1 MAMTA
6 TVPPRRPAPDLVLDT
21 LHEHAASLLGTARRY
36 SICADDAHDAYQ
48 RAVEIFLKRAH
59 RLDRDGA
66 LPWLRTVVKHE
77 ALAVRSARQR
87 VLGGEV
93 DLDARENREVVTP
106 EERAAD
112 ADALTRSAEAL
123 QRLKPQEVRALLLKA
138 QGHSYREICGLTG
151 WSYTKVNRCLTEGR
165 RRFLERYA
173 AIESGAECERWADV
187 LSAIA
192 DGEAAAADLLA
203 VRPHLRNCPA
213 CRARIR
219 DFQRV
224 PRALGAV
231 VPVAALAL
239 HDVPGAA
246 HHAAPRA
253 LGRAYEAVLAGL
265 PDRVVASA
273 QRLHA
278 GLEAAS
284 TGKLAAVAASAT
296 ALGGGVAAVD
306 GPPGTVRHRAAPRP
320 RPVAHA
326 RPGPARAA
334 LVAANASG
342 GRRPTTGIPA
352 ASARARSATPP
363 PSPASRAVRGRGA
376 PEFGFEG
383 GGNDRPAPS
392 ARRASASSAGDEFG
406 GGGGGAGGGDGAI
419 ETADAAPTAGG
430 EFGP

>member
-1 MAMTA
+1 
-6 TVPPRRPAPDLVLDT
+6 VLGT

-36 SICADDAHDAYQ
+36 SICPDDAHDAYQ

-77 ALAVRSARQR
+77 ALAVRASRQR
-87 VLGGEV
+87 LLGGGDV
-93 DLDARENREVVTP
+93 DLDARENREVATP

-138 QGHSYREICGLTG
+138 QGHSYKEIGALTG

-173 AIESGAECERWADV
+173 VIESGAECERWADV
-187 LSAIA
+187 LSAMA
-192 DGEAAAADLLA
+192 DGEASSADLLA

-219 DFQRV
+219 EFHRV

-231 VPVAALAL
+231 VPVAVLGL
-239 HDVPGAA
+239 GDVSGPVHGG
-246 HHAAPRA
+246 APRA
-253 LGRAYEAVLAGL
+253 LGRAYEAVMAGL
-265 PDRVVASA
+265 PDRIVASA

-284 TGKLAAVAASAT
+284 SGKLAAVAMSAT

-306 GPPGTVRHRAAPRP
+306 DPPAGARHRASQRP
-320 RPVAHA
+320 RRTAHA
-326 RPGPARAA
+326 RVLETRAA
-334 LVAANASG
+334 VAAPASQG
-342 GRRPTTGIPA
+342 AQA
-352 ASARARSATPP
+352 ATDGAPGSRSRARSAAPP
-363 PSPASRAVRGRGA
+363 PSPASRSGRGRGG

-383 GGNDRPAPS
+383 GGASRPAATAAAAP
-392 ARRASASSAGDEFG
+392 AAGTEFG
-406 GGGGGAGGGDGAI
+406 GGGAGEAGEGAGA
-419 ETADAAPTAGG
+419 TPASGG

>member
-6 TVPPRRPAPDLVLDT
+6 TAFPHRPGPDLVLDT
-21 LHEHAASLLGTARRY
+21 LREHAASLLGTARRY

-77 ALAVRSARQR
+77 ALAVRAARQR
-87 VLGGEV
+87 LLGGGDV
-93 DLDARENREVVTP
+93 DLDARENREAATP
-106 EERAAD
+106 EECAAD

-138 QGHSYREICGLTG
+138 QGHSYREIGEITG

-165 RRFLERYA
+165 RHFLDRYA

-187 LSAIA
+187 LSAMV
-192 DGEAAAADLLA
+192 DGEASSADLLA

-219 DFQRV
+219 EFRRV

-231 VPVAALAL
+231 MPVAALAL
-239 HDVPGAA
+239 HDVPVTA

-253 LGRAYEAVLAGL
+253 LGRAYEAVMGGL
-265 PDRVVASA
+265 PDRMIASA

-284 TGKLAAVAASAT
+284 SGKLAAVAMSAT
-296 ALGGGVAAVD
+296 ALGGGVVAVD
-306 GPPGTVRHRAAPRP
+306 DPPAGPRHRAAHRP
-320 RPVAHA
+320 RPTAHVRAVSA
-326 RPGPARAA
+326 RATVPAAAAAGGARAA
-334 LVAANASG
+334 TEDAPAS
-342 GRRPTTGIPA
+342 
-352 ASARARSATPP
+352 SSRARPATPL
-363 PSPASRAVRGRGA
+363 PSPASRAGRGRGA

-383 GGNDRPAPS
+383 SELSPPASHEAAAPG
-392 ARRASASSAGDEFG
+392 AGAEFG
-406 GGGGGAGGGDGAI
+406 GTGGGGQAVAAG
-419 ETADAAPTAGG
+419 DATRAAGG

>member
-6 TVPPRRPAPDLVLDT
+6 TAFPHRRAPDLVLDT
-21 LHEHAASLLGTARRY
+21 LQEHAASLLGTARRY
-36 SICADDAHDAYQ
+36 SICTDDAHDAYQ

-77 ALAVRSARQR
+77 ALAVRAARQR
-87 VLGGEV
+87 LLGGGEV
-93 DLDARENREVVTP
+93 DLDARENREAPTP

-138 QGHSYREICGLTG
+138 QGHSYKEIGELTG

-173 AIESGAECERWADV
+173 LIESGAECERWADL
-187 LSAIA
+187 LSALA
-192 DGEAAAADLLA
+192 DGEASSTDLLA

-219 DFQRV
+219 EFQRV

-231 VPVAALAL
+231 VPVAVLAL
-239 HDVPGAA
+239 GDLPGRA
-246 HHAAPRA
+246 HGAGPRT
-253 LGRAYEAVLAGL
+253 LGRAYEALVAGL
-265 PDRVVASA
+265 PDRMTASA

-284 TGKLAAVAASAT
+284 GGKLAAVAMSAT
-296 ALGGGVAAVD
+296 ALGGGVAAVGD
-306 GPPGTVRHRAAPRP
+306 PPAGARHQTAQRP
-320 RPVAHA
+320 RPTPRERVAPAHA
-326 RPGPARAA
+326 VAAAAAASRVQRAATDGGPASPSR
-334 LVAANASG
+334 V
-342 GRRPTTGIPA
+342 
-352 ASARARSATPP
+352 RSVTPP
-363 PSPASRAVRGRGA
+363 PSPASRAGRDRGA
-376 PEFGFEG
+376 PEFGFEAG
-383 GGNDRPAPS
+383 GGDPPPAPKP
-392 ARRASASSAGDEFG
+392 ATANTADGEFDG
-406 GGGGGAGGGDGAI
+406 AGGGGAVAA
-419 ETADAAPTAGG
+419 ADAAPAGGG

>member
-6 TVPPRRPAPDLVLDT
+6 TAFPHRPAPDLVLDT

-77 ALAVRSARQR
+77 ALAVGAARQR
-87 VLGGEV
+87 LLGGGAI
-93 DLDARENREVVTP
+93 DLDARENREASTP

-138 QGHSYREICGLTG
+138 QGHSYKEIGELTG

-173 AIESGAECERWADV
+173 AIESGAECDLWADV

-192 DGEAAAADLLA
+192 DREASSADLLA

-219 DFQRV
+219 EFQRV

-239 HDVPGAA
+239 HDVPGTA
-246 HHAAPRA
+246 HQAAPRA
-253 LGRAYEAVLAGL
+253 LGRAYDAVMAGL
-265 PDRVVASA
+265 PDRMVASA

-284 TGKLAAVAASAT
+284 SGKLAAVAMSAT

-306 GPPGTVRHRAAPRP
+306 DPSAGARHRAAQRPHPTPRVH
-320 RPVAHA
+320 VA
-326 RPGPARAA
+326 PGGAS
-334 LVAANASG
+334 VAAAAASG
-342 GRRPTTGIPA
+342 GRRAATDDVPA
-352 ASARARSATPP
+352 SPSRARSAAPP
-363 PSPASRAVRGRGA
+363 PSPASRAGRGRGA
-376 PEFGFEG
+376 SEFGFEG
-383 GGNDRPAPS
+383 GDSSRPAPQ
-392 ARRASASSAGDEFG
+392 AAAAPAAGCEFG
-406 GGGGGAGGGDGAI
+406 GGGGG
-419 ETADAAPTAGG
+419 DAAEAAAAAPAAGG

>member
-6 TVPPRRPAPDLVLDT
+6 TPFPHRPAPDLVLDT
-21 LHEHAASLLGTARRY
+21 LREHAGSLLGTARRY

-77 ALAVRSARQR
+77 ALAVRAARQR
-87 VLGGEV
+87 LLGGGDV
-93 DLDARENREVVTP
+93 DLDARENRDAATP
-106 EERAAD
+106 EERATD
-112 ADALTRSAEAL
+112 ADALRRAAEAL

-138 QGHSYREICGLTG
+138 QGHSYREISGLTG

-173 AIESGAECERWADV
+173 VIESGAECERWSDV
-187 LSAIA
+187 LSAVA
-192 DGEAAAADLLA
+192 DGEASSADLLA

-219 DFQRV
+219 EYQRV

-231 VPVAALAL
+231 VPVAAFAL
-239 HDVPGAA
+239 REVPDPA

-253 LGRAYEAVLAGL
+253 LGRAYEAVMAGL
-265 PDRVVASA
+265 PDRMVASA
-273 QRLHA
+273 QRLHT

-284 TGKLAAVAASAT
+284 SGKVAAVAMSAT

-306 GPPGTVRHRAAPRP
+306 GPPSGAHRAA
-320 RPVAHA
+320 H
-326 RPGPARAA
+326 RPGPTAHVRVAPARAT
-334 LVAANASG
+334 VAAAVSG
-342 GRRPTTGIPA
+342 GADAATDDAPA
-352 ASARARSATPP
+352 SPSRARSAMPP
-363 PSPASRAVRGRGA
+363 PSPASRAGRGRGA

-383 GGNDRPAPS
+383 GDSSRPA
-392 ARRASASSAGDEFG
+392 ARPASATGGGAEFG
-406 GGGGGAGGGDGAI
+406 GGGGG
-419 ETADAAPTAGG
+419 DAVAPAAAATPAVGG

>member
-6 TVPPRRPAPDLVLDT
+6 TAFPHRPAPDLVLDT
-21 LHEHAASLLGTARRY
+21 LREHAASLLGTARRY
-36 SICADDAHDAYQ
+36 SICTDDAHDAYQ

-77 ALAVRSARQR
+77 ALAVRAARQR
-87 VLGGEV
+87 LLGGGDV
-93 DLDARENREVVTP
+93 DLEARENREAPTP

-112 ADALTRSAEAL
+112 ADALTRSTEAL

-138 QGHSYREICGLTG
+138 QGHSYKEIGELTG

-173 AIESGAECERWADV
+173 LIESGAECERWADV
-187 LSAIA
+187 LSALA
-192 DGEAAAADLLA
+192 DGEASSTDLLA

-219 DFQRV
+219 EFQRV

-231 VPVAALAL
+231 VPVAVLAL
-239 HDVPGAA
+239 GDVPGRA
-246 HHAAPRA
+246 HGAAPRT
-253 LGRAYEAVLAGL
+253 LGRAYEAVMAGL
-265 PDRVVASA
+265 PDRMVASA

-284 TGKLAAVAASAT
+284 SGKLAAVAMSAT

-306 GPPGTVRHRAAPRP
+306 DPPAGARHRTPQRP
-320 RPVAHA
+320 RSTARVRVAPAHA
-326 RPGPARAA
+326 SMAH
-334 LVAANASG
+334 VAASRVQRVATDNAPDS
-342 GRRPTTGIPA
+342 P
-352 ASARARSATPP
+352 SRARSVTPP
-363 PSPASRAVRGRGA
+363 PSPASRAGRDRRA
-376 PEFGFEG
+376 PEFGFEAG
-383 GGNDRPAPS
+383 GADPPAPKPS
-392 ARRASASSAGDEFG
+392 TASTSGGEFGDG
-406 GGGGGAGGGDGAI
+406 GGGGTV
-419 ETADAAPTAGG
+419 ETTGAAPAAGG

>member
-1 MAMTA
+1 MAMIATA
-6 TVPPRRPAPDLVLDT
+6 SPRRPAPDLVLDT
-21 LHEHAASLLGTARRY
+21 LREHAASLLGTARRY
-36 SICADDAHDAYQ
+36 SICPDDAHDAYQ

-77 ALAVRSARQR
+77 ALAVRAARQR
-87 VLGGEV
+87 LLGDV
-93 DLDARENREVVTP
+93 DLDARENREAATP

-112 ADALTRSAEAL
+112 ADTLTRSAEAL

-138 QGHSYREICGLTG
+138 QGHSYKEIGELTG

-173 AIESGAECERWADV
+173 AIESGAECERWTDV

-219 DFQRV
+219 DFQGV
-224 PRALGAV
+224 PRALGAL
-231 VPVAALAL
+231 VPAALAL

-253 LGRAYEAVLAGL
+253 LGRAYDAVIAGL
-265 PDRVVASA
+265 PERVVASA
-273 QRLHA
+273 QRVHA

-284 TGKLAAVAASAT
+284 TGKLAAVAMSAT

-306 GPPGTVRHRAAPRP
+306 GPSERLRHRAAPRP
-320 RPVAHA
+320 RAVAHA
-326 RPGPARAA
+326 RPVSARTR
-334 LVAANASG
+334 VVSASLSDR
-342 GRRPTTGIPA
+342 RRPTPDTPV
-352 ASARARSATPP
+352 ASARARSATPS
-363 PSPASRAVRGRGA
+363 PSPASRAGRARGA
-376 PEFGFEG
+376 SEFGFEG
-383 GGNDRPAPS
+383 GGGAPASGAKS
-392 ARRASASSAGDEFG
+392 AAASTAGDEFG
-406 GGGGGAGGGDGAI
+406 GGGGGGGTVA
-419 ETADAAPTAGG
+419 TADAAPAAGG

>member
-1 MAMTA
+1 MVMTA
-6 TVPPRRPAPDLVLDT
+6 TTFPHRPGPDLVLDT
-21 LHEHAASLLGTARRY
+21 LREHAASLLGTARRY

-59 RLDRDGA
+59 RLDREGA

-77 ALAVRSARQR
+77 ALAVRAARQR
-87 VLGGEV
+87 LLGGGDV
-93 DLDARENREVVTP
+93 DLDARENREAATP
-106 EERAAD
+106 EECAAD

-138 QGHSYREICGLTG
+138 QGHSYREIGEITG

-165 RRFLERYA
+165 RHFLDRYA

-187 LSAIA
+187 LSAMV
-192 DGEAAAADLLA
+192 DGEASSADLLA

-219 DFQRV
+219 EFRRV

-231 VPVAALAL
+231 MPVAALAL
-239 HDVPGAA
+239 HDVPGTA
-246 HHAAPRA
+246 HHPAPRT
-253 LGRAYEAVLAGL
+253 LGRAYEAVMAGL
-265 PDRVVASA
+265 PDRMIASA

-284 TGKLAAVAASAT
+284 SGKLAAVAMSAT
-296 ALGGGVAAVD
+296 ALGGGVVAVD
-306 GPPGTVRHRAAPRP
+306 DRPAGTRHRAAQRP
-320 RPVAHA
+320 RPTAHVRA
-326 RPGPARAA
+326 VSARAT
-334 LVAANASG
+334 V
-342 GRRPTTGIPA
+342 PA
-352 ASARARSATPP
+352 AAAAGGAGAGTEGAPASSARARSATPL
-363 PSPASRAVRGRGA
+363 PSPASRAGRGRGA

-383 GGNDRPAPS
+383 GESSPPASHEAAAPG
-392 ARRASASSAGDEFG
+392 AGAEF
-406 GGGGGAGGGDGAI
+406 GGAGGGGQAV
-419 ETADAAPTAGG
+419 AAGDATPAAGG

>member
-6 TVPPRRPAPDLVLDT
+6 TAPRHRPAPDLVLDT

-36 SICADDAHDAYQ
+36 SMCADDANDAYQ
-48 RAVEIFLKRAH
+48 RGVEIFLKRAH

-77 ALAVRSARQR
+77 ALAVRAARQR
-87 VLGGEV
+87 LLGGGEV
-93 DLDARENREVVTP
+93 DLDAHENREAATP
-106 EERAAD
+106 EERASD

-123 QRLKPQEVRALLLKA
+123 QRLKPQEVRALVLKA

-165 RRFLERYA
+165 RHFLERYA
-173 AIESGAECERWADV
+173 VIESGAECDRWADV

-192 DGEAAAADLLA
+192 DGEASPADLLA

-219 DFQRV
+219 DFRRV

-239 HDVPGAA
+239 GDIPAPA
-246 HHAAPRA
+246 HHAPRV
-253 LGRAYEAVLAGL
+253 LSRAYDAVVAGL
-265 PDRVVASA
+265 PDRAVASV

-284 TGKLAAVAASAT
+284 SGKLAAVAMSAT
-296 ALGGGVAAVD
+296 ALGGGVATVD
-306 GPPGTVRHRAAPRP
+306 GPPADARHRPAQRSRP
-320 RPVAHA
+320 ATHVSV
-326 RPGPARAA
+326 ARARTT
-334 LVAANASG
+334 VAATAVSRG
-342 GRRPTTGIPA
+342 APA
-352 ASARARSATPP
+352 AADGASASSSRARSATPP
-363 PSPASRAVRGRGA
+363 PSPASRAGSG
-376 PEFGFEG
+376 PGGSEFGFEG
-383 GGNDRPAPS
+383 PDSSGPTAEAATAPAGG
-392 ARRASASSAGDEFG
+392 EF
-406 GGGGGAGGGDGAI
+406 GGAGGGEAV
-419 ETADAAPTAGG
+419 EAADATTPSGG